1 MSPPTTE
8 TTVAPPSAAA
18 RELASPVVPLVSRQF
33 DDASPQARTV
43 AGGCLSVI
51 LLGAS
56 GDLAKKKTFPAIF
69 NLYKQGFLP
78 NDQLQIFGYARSKMT
93 DTELRNRIRGY
104 VFKHTLF

>member
-18 RELASPVVPLVSRQF
+18 RELASPVVPLVSHQV

-69 NLYKQGFLP
+69 NLYKQ
-78 NDQLQIFGYARSKMT
+78 
-93 DTELRNRIRGY
+93 
-104 VFKHTLF
+104 V

>member
-69 NLYKQGFLP
+69 NLYKQVQFSNFSVSHCSIYCNTYLTIG
-78 NDQLQIFGYARSKMT
+78 DDIVS
-93 DTELRNRIRGY
+93 
-104 VFKHTLF
+104 